1 MVGRR
6 EWGDLGWSL
15 VWRVI
20 DVGRLGVSVGRGTVV
35 LLWDEGGDVE
45 EIMGIDGQ
53 GSVLW
58 GCGVG
63 EGVGC
68 GMECRKEGS
77 GGMGVMCVGWVEW
90 HGEMD
95 AGSGTGGWKV
105 DR

>member
-35 LLWDEGGDVE
+35 LLWDEGGDGE

-58 GCGVG
+58 GCGVVKVWDVVWSVG
-63 EGVGC
+63 RRGVGY
-68 GMECRKEGS
+68 
-77 GGMGVMCVGWVEW
+77 GGDVCWVGGVAW
-90 HGEMD
+90 
-95 AGSGTGGWKV
+95 
-105 DR
+105 

>member
-35 LLWDEGGDVE
+35 LLWDEGEGSGGDNGYRGARVCAL
-45 EIMGIDGQ
+45 G
-53 GSVLW
+53 LW
-58 GCGVG
+58 CCKGVG
-63 EGVGC
+63 R

-77 GGMGVMCVGWVEW
+77 GVWG
-90 HGEMD
+90 
-95 AGSGTGGWKV
+95 
-105 DR
+105 